1 MFGKDHTIEIELIK
15 EELKEIKAKID
26 KINNELYLVDYKFES
41 LRNNVKNVLDH
52 LMDAYNDMLKL
63 IDKEEKD

>member
-26 KINNELYLVDYKFES
+26 KINNELYLIDYKFEN